1 MTIELTCDNCKRALD
16 ADYNHYNHTFQ
27 VIPCKC
33 TTDVIE
39 RANDDISDLEQ
50 KLAESLAI
58 NDALNGLLELCR
70 PSCPEVFI

>member
-1 MTIELTCDNCKRALD
+1 MTIELTCANCKRALD
-16 ADYNHYNHTFQ
+16 VDYSQYNHTFQ
-27 VIPCKC
+27 VTPCAC
-33 TTDVIE
+33 TEEAME